1 MLNISSNYD
10 GAVYLTSAPGL
21 MLPEETQ
28 HPQENAMYTLKPGQL
43 AIIATQSYVQIQA
56 ITDQLIISVDV
67 LPQLLLVEVMQK
79 FCDGHNYVQSLEE
92 ILHSLS
98 LNENQ
103 YSEQQWYRTVK
114 RTVVGAAAEMA
125 QTLTE
130 YEGDKF
136 NTGICTVCSRHYYL
150 FAIYCVKCDR
160 FYCIWCQ
167 YFREHEHTMYF
178 VSNFLLGNSNELP
191 RHSFGK

>member
-28 HPQENAMYTLKPGQL
+28 QPQENAMYTLKPGQL

-114 RTVVGAAAEMA
+114 RTVVGAAAEMEQQA
-125 QTLTE
+125 QHLQ
-130 YEGDKF
+130 GRKQ
-136 NTGICTVCSRHYYL
+136 H
-150 FAIYCVKCDR
+150 
-160 FYCIWCQ
+160 Q
-167 YFREHEHTMYF
+167 
-178 VSNFLLGNSNELP
+178 
-191 RHSFGK
+191 